1 MPSTMFMIPS
11 IACCKLPSPSF
22 WIVKRCTL
30 SRRDNASL
38 AWTGSILLFVNFQEI
53 SFSFEWQHLSV
64 CVKGKRIKRGVGY
77 GLEISAE
84 YIFYVNEKA
93 IQWANQTSDGVD
105 GNVKKK
111 VLRCLKKSHFEKNHL
126 FPTCVLF
133 FLACPLLGGNFHR
146 DNPSRTW
153 NFCPLMRGARYLEVF
168 L

>member
-1 MPSTMFMIPS
+1 MKKNKMDVCFFERMVMLSTMFMIPS
-11 IACCKLPSPSF
+11 VTCCKLPPPSF

-77 GLEISAE
+77 GLEIFAE
-84 YIFYVNEKA
+84 YIFFVNEKA

-111 VLRCLKKSHFEKNHL
+111 VLRCLKKSHFEKKSL
-126 FPTCVLF
+126 I
-133 FLACPLLGGNFHR
+133 
-146 DNPSRTW
+146 S
-153 NFCPLMRGARYLEVF
+153 YLCFVF
-168 L
+168 SGLSAIGR